1 MSNSAVSSAVL
12 SVVENSKLTASE
24 GQRTI
29 AEAVKVAKAA
39 QIEGYREVI
48 NAAHKVGLTAGKAR
62 AKKDLLGGLRALT
75 SEQMFAL
82 AFGETK

>member
-1 MSNSAVSSAVL
+1 MNSSISSAVL
-12 SVVENSKLTASE
+12 NVVENSKLTANE
-24 GQRTI
+24 QTRTI
-29 AEAVKVAKAA
+29 AEAVSIAEAA

-62 AKKDLLGGLRALT
+62 AKKDLLGNLRTLT

-82 AFGETK
+82 AFGESK